1 LGEESAITRVAVV
14 TNAEEGVAGCALLG
28 VDVGQVGI
36 ECARGKDGEAKGVV
50 VGETAVG
57 DLGELFFECRVY
69 KLV

>member
-1 LGEESAITRVAVV
+1 M
-14 TNAEEGVAGCALLG
+14 LG

-36 ECARGKDGEAKGVV
+36 ECARGKDGEAKVGV

-57 DLGELFFECRVY
+57 DLSELFFECRVD